1 LAQYGENVSVLR
13 ECLLVPVSIPPAT
26 VVPEELLS
34 VTGSP
39 VDGRG
44 RVVVTV
50 RGEVDAYTAP
60 LLEACLDGQMA
71 RRKVRAVVVDLA
83 QVTHLG
89 AAGIAVLL
97 RGRRR
102 CLSRGTRLV
111 VRTGAQR
118 RAQLPLELAGLAQ
131 LVGPEEE
138 GTRRPAPRGPVG
150 GPRRST
156 GRS

>member
-1 LAQYGENVSVLR
+1 V
-13 ECLLVPVSIPPAT
+13 LVPVSTPPAT

-44 RVVVTV
+44 RVVVAV

-60 LLEACLDGQMA
+60 LLEACLDGQVA
-71 RRKVRAVVVDLA
+71 RRKVRAVVVDLEE
-83 QVTHLG
+83 VTHLG
-89 AAGIAVLL
+89 AVGIAVLL
-97 RGRRR
+97 RVRRR

-111 VRTGAQR
+111 VRTGGQR

-131 LVGPEEE
+131 LVVSEEE
-138 GTRRPAPRGPVG
+138 GARRPARRGPVG
-150 GPRRST
+150 AARRSP
-156 GRS
+156 GRG

>member
-1 LAQYGENVSVLR
+1 V
-13 ECLLVPVSIPPAT
+13 LVPVSTPPAT

-44 RVVVTV
+44 RVVVAV

-60 LLEACLDGQMA
+60 LLEACLDGQVA
-71 RRKVRAVVVDLA
+71 RRKVRAVVVDLEE
-83 QVTHLG
+83 VTHLG
-89 AAGIAVLL
+89 AVGIAVLL
-97 RGRRR
+97 RVRRR

-111 VRTGAQR
+111 VRTGGQR

-131 LVGPEEE
+131 LVVSEEE
-138 GTRRPAPRGPVG
+138 GARRPARRGPVG
-150 GPRRST
+150 GARRSP
-156 GRS
+156 GRG

>member
-1 LAQYGENVSVLR
+1 MP
-13 ECLLVPVSIPPAT
+13 VPVSIPPAT

-60 LLEACLDGQMA
+60 LLEACLDGQVA
-71 RRKVRAVVVDLA
+71 RRKVRTVVVDLA
-83 QVTHLG
+83 EVTHLG
-89 AAGIAVLL
+89 AAGLAVLV
-97 RGRRR
+97 RARRR

-111 VRTGAQR
+111 VRTGEQR
-118 RAQLPLELAGLAQ
+118 RAQLPLELAGLGQ
-131 LVGPEEE
+131 LVASEEE
-138 GTRRPAPRGPVG
+138 GGRRPVRGPG
-150 GPRRST
+150 RGYRS
-156 GRS
+156 RAR

>member
-1 LAQYGENVSVLR
+1 V
-13 ECLLVPVSIPPAT
+13 LVPVSTPPAT

-44 RVVVTV
+44 RVVVAV

-60 LLEACLDGQMA
+60 LLEACLDGQVA
-71 RRKVRAVVVDLA
+71 RRKVRAVVVDLEE
-83 QVTHLG
+83 VTHLG
-89 AAGIAVLL
+89 AVGIAVLL
-97 RGRRR
+97 RVRRR

-111 VRTGAQR
+111 VRTGGQR

-131 LVGPEEE
+131 LVVSEEE
-138 GTRRPAPRGPVG
+138 GGRRPAWRGPVG
-150 GPRRST
+150 AARRSP
-156 GRS
+156 GRG

>member
-1 LAQYGENVSVLR
+1 V
-13 ECLLVPVSIPPAT
+13 LVPVSIPPAT

-44 RVVVTV
+44 RVVVAV

-60 LLEACLDGQMA
+60 LLEACLEGQVA
-71 RRKVRAVVVDLA
+71 RRKVRTVVVDLEE
-83 QVTHLG
+83 VTHLG
-89 AAGIAVLL
+89 AVGIAVLL
-97 RGRRR
+97 RVRRR

-111 VRTGAQR
+111 VRTGGQR

-131 LVGPEEE
+131 LVSEEE
-138 GTRRPAPRGPVG
+138 VARRPDRRGPVG
-150 GPRRST
+150 GARRSP
-156 GRS
+156 GRG